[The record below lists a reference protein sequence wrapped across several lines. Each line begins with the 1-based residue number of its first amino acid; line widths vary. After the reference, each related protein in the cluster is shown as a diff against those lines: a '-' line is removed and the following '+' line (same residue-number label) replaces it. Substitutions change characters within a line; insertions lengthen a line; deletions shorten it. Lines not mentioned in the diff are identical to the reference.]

1 MNAALTPAPLYPH
14 LTLNDEAQ
22 LAPDRLAVLAEAGAV
37 LAERRRVGRR
47 GPLLPDAMRPRT
59 HAEALA
65 VQAAVARLL
74 GWPVAGWKC
83 ALPAPGK
90 LVVAPIYA
98 PTVCR
103 AEAEG
108 PRSAAPVA
116 TAWPWVGDGAP
127 AVRVE
132 PELAFVLATDLPP
145 RAETWSPAE
154 VDSAVEA
161 THLALELI
169 DSRYAADAAPSFED
183 KLADG
188 LVNQGLFV
196 GPRVDGEAARKAV
209 RFPITIQMPGQPDAV
224 RDGVMPDGLP
234 RGPLHWLAEFLR
246 QQGTG
251 LRAGQVVITGSYA
264 GAFDLPCGVPVQ
276 LRYGTLGT
284 LSVCLHART
293 GGLD

>member
-1 MNAALTPAPLYPH
+1 MNAALTPAPLYPD
-14 LTLNDEAQ
+14 LTLNGEA
-22 LAPDRLAVLAEAGAV
+22 APAGDRLTVLTEAGAL
-37 LAERRRVGRR
+37 LAERRRGGRR

-65 VQAAVARLL
+65 VQAAVARVL

-98 PTVCR
+98 PTACL
-103 AEAEG
+103 AEAAG
-108 PRSAAPVA
+108 TLSAAPVA
-116 TAWPWVGDGAP
+116 TAWPWVSDGTP

-132 PELAFVLATDLPP
+132 PELAFVVSADLAP
-145 RAETWSPAE
+145 RAAPWSPAE
-154 VDSAVEA
+154 VDAAVGA

-169 DSRYAADAAPSFED
+169 DARYAPEAVPSFED

-196 GPRVDGEAARKAV
+196 GPRVDGDAAREAV
-209 RFPITIQMPGQPDAV
+209 RFPITIQMPGRPGAV
-224 RDGVMPDGLP
+224 RDGLMPDGLP

-246 QQGTG
+246 QRGTG

-284 LSVCLHART
+284 LSVCLHARS